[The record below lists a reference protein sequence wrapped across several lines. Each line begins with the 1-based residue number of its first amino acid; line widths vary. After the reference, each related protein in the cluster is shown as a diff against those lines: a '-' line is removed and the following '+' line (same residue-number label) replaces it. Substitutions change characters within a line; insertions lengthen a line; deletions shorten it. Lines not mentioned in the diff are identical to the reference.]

1 MAGNHA
7 LDTPHENP
15 NDSSIE
21 MALQPLLPLKQLPN
35 ELTSAS
41 IHSLTIFFCFV
52 TLLLFVLNQT
62 KTSRNK
68 KSDLP
73 PSPPKLPII
82 GNLHQLGTLPH
93 RSFHSLSRKYG
104 PLMFLQLGQTPT
116 LVVSSFDMAKEI
128 YKTHDVAFSNKPQ
141 TTAVKIIMYGCMD
154 VAFAPY
160 GEEWRQK
167 RKICVLELLSMKRV
181 RSFQSIREEEVVLM
195 LDGIREA
202 CAGKSS
208 CINLTEMLIETSN
221 NIMSRCVLGRK
232 YDTADDTR
240 ISFGELGRKMM
251 KHLATFTVGDFFPSL
266 GWIDFLTGQ
275 IAEFKATFSAL
286 DAFFDELIA
295 ERKRT
300 KRNINGQSDNKDFVD
315 ILLQIQEGGKH
326 DFQLAQNDVK
336 AILMDIFAGGS
347 DTTSTLLEWVFAA
360 LLKNPDTM
368 KKVQEEV
375 RRVVG
380 HKSEVDEN
388 DLNQMN
394 YLRCVVKETLRL
406 YPPAPL
412 LIPRE
417 TLSDVKVKGFDI
429 PSKTRVFVNAWA
441 IQRDPEIW
449 DRPEEFVPERFE
461 KQAEVDF
468 RGNYF
473 QLIPF
478 GSGRRGCIGI
488 SFALASTEYMLANL
502 LYWFDWKL
510 PETESGVDMSE
521 IWGLTVIKKVP
532 LHLQPTLRSF
542 GSKP

>member
-1 MAGNHA
+1 
-7 LDTPHENP
+7 
-15 NDSSIE
+15 
-21 MALQPLLPLKQLPN
+21 MALQPSSSLLKQLPN
-35 ELTSAS
+35 ELNPSL
-41 IHSLTIFFCFV
+41 SLTVFFCFV
-52 TLLLFVLNQT
+52 SLVLVLNQT
-62 KTSRNK
+62 RRNK
-68 KSDLP
+68 SNLP

-93 RSFHSLSRKYG
+93 RSFQALSRMYG
-104 PLMFLQLGQTPT
+104 PLMLLQLGQTPT
-116 LVVSSFDMAKEI
+116 LVVSSVDVAKEI

-141 TTAVKIIMYGCMD
+141 TTAVKIIMYGCKD

-167 RKICVLELLSMKRV
+167 RKICVLELLSIKRV
-181 RSFQSIREEEVVLM
+181 RSFQSIREEEVAAM
-195 LDGIREA
+195 LDAIREV
-202 CAGKSS
+202 CASKRSS
-208 CINLTEMLIETSN
+208 VNLSEMLIQTSN

-232 YDTADDTR
+232 YDTADGR

-275 IAEFKATFSAL
+275 IPEFKATFCAL
-286 DAFFDELIA
+286 DAFFEQLIA
-295 ERKRT
+295 ERKRI
-300 KRNINGQSDNKDFVD
+300 KRDNGQPDNKDFVD
-315 ILLQIQEGGKH
+315 ILLQIQESGKH
-326 DFQLAQNDVK
+326 DFQLTHDDVK

-360 LLKNPDTM
+360 LLKNPATM
-368 KKVQEEV
+368 KKAQEEV

-380 HKSEVDEN
+380 YKLQVDEN

-394 YLRCVVKETLRL
+394 YLKCVVKETLRL

-417 TLSDVKVKGFDI
+417 TLSDVKVNGFDI

-449 DRPEEFVPERFE
+449 NRPEEFLPERFE
-461 KQAEVDF
+461 KQPEVDF
-468 RGNYF
+468 KGNDLQF
-473 QLIPF
+473 IPF

-510 PETESGVDMSE
+510 PETGVPIQDIDMSE

-532 LHLQPTLRSF
+532 IHLQPELYSF
-542 GSKP
+542 GYKP

>member
-1 MAGNHA
+1 
-7 LDTPHENP
+7 
-15 NDSSIE
+15 
-21 MALQPLLPLKQLPN
+21 
-35 ELTSAS
+35 
-41 IHSLTIFFCFV
+41 
-52 TLLLFVLNQT
+52 
-62 KTSRNK
+62 
-68 KSDLP
+68 
-73 PSPPKLPII
+73 
-82 GNLHQLGTLPH
+82 
-93 RSFHSLSRKYG
+93 
-104 PLMFLQLGQTPT
+104 MFLQLGQTPT
-116 LVVSSFDMAKEI
+116 LVVSSFDVAKDI
-128 YKTHDVAFSNKPQ
+128 YRTHDVAFSNKPQ
-141 TTAVKIIMYGCMD
+141 TTAVKMIMYGCMD

-160 GEEWRQK
+160 SEEWRQK

-181 RSFQSIREEEVVLM
+181 RSFQPIREEEVALM

-208 CINLTEMLIETSN
+208 CVNLTEMLIETSN

-232 YDTADDTR
+232 YDTSDGR
-240 ISFGELGRKMM
+240 ISF
-251 KHLATFTVGDFFPSL
+251 
-266 GWIDFLTGQ
+266 
-275 IAEFKATFSAL
+275 EFKATFSAL
-286 DAFFDELIA
+286 DAFFDQLVA
-295 ERKRT
+295 ERKRM
-300 KRNINGQSDNKDFVD
+300 KMEINGQSDDDKDFVD

-326 DFQLAQNDVK
+326 DFQLTQNDVK

-360 LLKNPDTM
+360 LLRNPDTM

-380 HKSEVDEN
+380 HKSKVDEN
-388 DLNQMN
+388 DLSKMN
-394 YLRCVVKETLRL
+394 YLSCVVKETLRL

-449 DRPEEFVPERFE
+449 DRPEEFLPERFE
-461 KQAEVDF
+461 KQPEVDF
-468 RGNYF
+468 RGNDF

-488 SFALASTEYMLANL
+488 SFAMASTEYMLANL

-510 PETESGVDMSE
+510 TGSAASMQDVDMSE

-532 LHLQPTLRSF
+532 LHLQPTLY
-542 GSKP
+542 KP

>member
-1 MAGNHA
+1 M
-7 LDTPHENP
+7 TPV
-15 NDSSIE
+15 E
-21 MALQPLLPLKQLPN
+21 MALHPLSASKQLLN
-35 ELTSAS
+35 ELNSTS
-41 IHSLTIFFCFV
+41 IHSLTVFFCFL
-52 TLLLFVLNQT
+52 TLLLFMLNQT
-62 KTSRNK
+62 KTRRSK
-68 KSDLP
+68 KSNLP

-93 RSFHSLSRKYG
+93 RSFHALSSKYG

-116 LVVSSFDMAKEI
+116 LVVSSFDVAKDI
-128 YKTHDVAFSNKPQ
+128 YRTHDVAFSNKPQ
-141 TTAVKIIMYGCMD
+141 TTAVKMIMYGCMD

-160 GEEWRQK
+160 SEEWRQK

-181 RSFQSIREEEVVLM
+181 RSFQPIREEEVALM

-208 CINLTEMLIETSN
+208 CVNLTEMLIETSN

-232 YDTADDTR
+232 YDTSDGR

-266 GWIDFLTGQ
+266 GWVDFLTGQ

-286 DAFFDELIA
+286 DAFFDQLVA
-295 ERKRT
+295 ERKRM
-300 KRNINGQSDNKDFVD
+300 KMEINGQSDDDKDFVD

-326 DFQLAQNDVK
+326 DFQLTQNDVK

-360 LLKNPDTM
+360 LLRNPDTM

-380 HKSEVDEN
+380 HKSKVDEN
-388 DLNQMN
+388 DLSKMN
-394 YLRCVVKETLRL
+394 YLSCVVKETLRL

-449 DRPEEFVPERFE
+449 DRPEEFLPERFE
-461 KQAEVDF
+461 KQPEVDF
-468 RGNYF
+468 RGNDF

-488 SFALASTEYMLANL
+488 SFAMASTEYMLANL

-510 PETESGVDMSE
+510 TGSAASMQDVDMSE

-532 LHLQPTLRSF
+532 LHLQPTLY
-542 GSKP
+542 KP